1 MDDSPIVEFIT
12 NQPGMAE
19 RLLAEHVD
27 DGSGH
32 CPACPLGGQKGYQR
46 WPCNLHHY
54 ATQAS
59 KVGRLR
65 DQNRQRPP

>member
-12 NQPGMAE
+12 SQPGMAD
-19 RLLAEHVD
+19 RLLAEHVA
-27 DGSGH
+27 DGTGH

-46 WPCNLHHY
+46 WPCNLHYY

-59 KVGRLR
+59 EMGRSR
-65 DQNRQRPP
+65 DQQATV